1 MHDDTAPAPLP
12 TGPRQKNGLKR
23 RHRPLNK
30 GGRWLLTLFALPFA
44 LTGWGLLLLGV
55 VPTAYDWV
63 RVQSWQPT
71 PATLTAAEFV
81 TNRSTKGRSYR
92 VTATYRYR
100 IDDRDFVGQRVAVS
114 NHADNVG
121 GFQEELGARL
131 TGALAAGTPVTAW
144 VNPSDP
150 QQALLDRSLR
160 PGLLALKLLAGL
172 LFGGFG
178 TVMAVAAWRAGSRA
192 ENAAAD
198 TAARTAD

>member
-1 MHDDTAPAPLP
+1 MRDDTAPAPLP
-12 TGPRQKNGLKR
+12 TSPRRKPGTR
-23 RHRPLNK
+23 PGHRPLTQ

-55 VPTAYDWV
+55 VPTVYDWV
-63 RVQSWQPT
+63 RVQSWQAT
-71 PATLTAAEFV
+71 PATLTAAEFHIQ
-81 TNRSTKGRSYR
+81 RSSKGRSYR

-100 IDDRDFVGQRVAVS
+100 IDGSDFVGQRVAMS

-121 GFQEELGARL
+121 DFQEQLGARL

-144 VNPSDP
+144 VSPSDP
-150 QQALLDRSLR
+150 QQAVLDRSLR

-178 TVMAVAAWRAGSRA
+178 TGMAVAAWRMGRRS
-192 ENAAAD
+192 
-198 TAARTAD
+198 